1 MSETVEVIC
10 LLAATFV
17 QCWNTIMKKI
27 PKTTDKICLGETE
40 SEALVSR
47 VTDSKARVMAK
58 PIY

>member
-1 MSETVEVIC
+1 
-10 LLAATFV
+10 
-17 QCWNTIMKKI
+17 MKKI

-40 SEALVSR
+40 SEALVSK

>member
-27 PKTTDKICLGETE
+27 PKTTDKICLDETE
-40 SEALVSR
+40 SEASFQESQ
-47 VTDSKARVMAK
+47 TAK
-58 PIY
+58 QE